1 MTTDFNIYSTID
13 EELLKE
19 LKKLSEL
26 DPGSDEAKELMK
38 NITILHQMRMKEKDV
53 HTKCEEIE
61 IDKHLDHRKLDLEE
75 RKIDLENKR
84 EQVKARDARIFQILG
99 VGVTVGTF
107 VIGWGFRSKWLAKGF
122 KFEESGTFASKT
134 MMECFK
140 EVFKKN

>member
-53 HTKCEEIE
+53 HAKCEEIE
-61 IDKHLDHRKLDLEE
+61 NDKHLDHRKLDLEE

-84 EQVKARDARIFQILG
+84 EQVKARDARIFQILS

-122 KFEESGTFASKT
+122 KFEETGTFSSKT

>member
-26 DPGSDEAKELMK
+26 DPGSDEAKKLMN

-53 HTKCEEIE
+53 HAKCEEIE
-61 IDKHLDHRKLDLEE
+61 NDKHLDHRKLDLEE

-140 EVFKKN
+140 EIFKKN